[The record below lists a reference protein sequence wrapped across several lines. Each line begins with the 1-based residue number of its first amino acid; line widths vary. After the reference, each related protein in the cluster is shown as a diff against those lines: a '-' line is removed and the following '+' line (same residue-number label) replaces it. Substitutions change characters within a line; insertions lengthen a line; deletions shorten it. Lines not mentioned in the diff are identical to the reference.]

1 MSTGP
6 DLRERTFGK
15 LTVARADSEVWQI
28 PVSWVC
34 FCECKAQIV
43 VLEAKLIHGE
53 VISCEKC

>member
-1 MSTGP
+1 MSARP

-15 LTVARADSEVWQI
+15 LTVARADTEVWQT

-34 FCECKAQIV
+34 FCECGRQIV

-53 VISCEKC
+53 VTSCEQC